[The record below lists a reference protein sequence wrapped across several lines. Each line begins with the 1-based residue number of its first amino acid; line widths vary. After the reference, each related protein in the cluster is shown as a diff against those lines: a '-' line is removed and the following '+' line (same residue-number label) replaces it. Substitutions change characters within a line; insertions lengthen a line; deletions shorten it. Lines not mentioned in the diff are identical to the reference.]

1 MRAFLFDLDDTL
13 FDHRHCTREALVV
26 VRDYLAPL
34 GTLTTQVLEERHSI
48 VLEEMH
54 QRVIA
59 GELDV
64 DAARKE
70 RFRRLV
76 EMHGVTPAVDEL
88 ERAAAAY
95 RSAYL
100 GARRAVDGAADLL
113 EALRPH
119 GKIAIISNNVTVE
132 QREKLRVCGLDRLL
146 DAVVI
151 SEDVGCA
158 KPSPAIF
165 QIALDRLGARASCAI
180 MIGDSWSADV
190 LGARAAG
197 IRAIW
202 YNPLGAPCPDT
213 AVVCDQISALQPT
226 SDVIKTILA
235 CVPE

>member
-13 FDHRHCTREALVV
+13 FDHRHCTREALAVI
-26 VRDYLAPL
+26 RDHLPPLAA
-34 GTLTTQVLEERHSI
+34 LTTSALEECHSI
-48 VLEEMH
+48 VLEELH

-64 DAARKE
+64 DTARKE

-76 EMHGVTPAVDEL
+76 EMHGVKPAVEEI

-95 RSAYL
+95 RSAYVR
-100 GARRAVDGAADLL
+100 ARRAVDGAAELL

-132 QREKLRVCGLDRLL
+132 QREKLRVCGFDRLL

-158 KPSPAIF
+158 KPAPDIF
-165 QIALDRLGARASCAI
+165 HIALDRLGAHAPGAV
-180 MIGDSWSADV
+180 MIGDSWSADI
-190 LGARAAG
+190 LGARTAG

-202 YNPLGAPCPDT
+202 YNPLGRPCPDPS
-213 AVVCDQISALQPT
+213 VICGQIRALQPA
-226 SDVIKTILA
+226 SEVAKTILS